1 MNYELKNILSILD
14 IPYVEIPYGVYIKY
28 DLEMIKKKYK
38 LLIKQYHPDNSISI
52 SERRFKE
59 EKMTEINV
67 SMDKLLDMIKNNE
80 VFIPK
85 SSKTDFDEDYNTY
98 NESNDFKEENFNNSS
113 NINSDID
120 KLIDDIDRL
129 KKSVNSKLGSFSNI
143 QKYKIVDNLVNYLEN
158 VKDLISIY
166 IERNEEYD
174 YWDYINYIDLF
185 YYYFNQTLNV
195 SSTKY
200 NKKLNYK
207 FKNNILFEEKNKL
220 SLLHRKLLF
229 NKTNELISLYKEF
242 ENKNIDLN
250 E

>member
-85 SSKTDFDEDYNTY
+85 SSKTDFDEDCNTY

-129 KKSVNSKLGSFSNI
+129 KK
-143 QKYKIVDNLVNYLEN
+143 
-158 VKDLISIY
+158 
-166 IERNEEYD
+166 
-174 YWDYINYIDLF
+174 
-185 YYYFNQTLNV
+185 
-195 SSTKY
+195 
-200 NKKLNYK
+200 
-207 FKNNILFEEKNKL
+207 
-220 SLLHRKLLF
+220 
-229 NKTNELISLYKEF
+229 
-242 ENKNIDLN
+242 
-250 E
+250 